1 MNRINSVEEEADIS
15 TVTPGDYTVLVH
27 GLPRDATAA
36 EIRDHFNGLYALNSA
51 CQWLPRAT
59 PWGGVAHGC
68 GKNCACVCVCVC
80 VYVVCACVR
89 ASAARSRAPEAHPSA
104 SRRTSL
110 FAPVSG

>member
-1 MNRINSVEEEADIS
+1 MQSLLLRLGVPKSLATLLSGEM
-15 TVTPGDYTVLVH
+15 
-27 GLPRDATAA
+27 RDTA
-36 EIRDHFNGLYALNSA
+36 EMPPLMQL
-51 CQWLPRAT
+51 LM
-59 PWGGVAHGC
+59 
-68 GKNCACVCVCVC
+68 VCVC